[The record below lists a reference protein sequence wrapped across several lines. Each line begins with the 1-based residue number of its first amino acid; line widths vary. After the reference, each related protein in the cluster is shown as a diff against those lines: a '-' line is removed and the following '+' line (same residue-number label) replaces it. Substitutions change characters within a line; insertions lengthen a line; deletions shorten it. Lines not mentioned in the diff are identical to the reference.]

1 MNKKF
6 LPINRVTKRILFFF
20 TALSVFVLFTHTAF
34 TQTKSPVEGVW
45 KIVEYVRP
53 GKNSVG
59 KDTTITN
66 PQPSLIIFTRTYY
79 TEVFVMEDQ
88 PRAAVAPVKDRQNP
102 TDAEKI
108 ARYEQWKPFAANAG
122 TYEIKGSTLIRH
134 VIVAKSVNIM
144 TRGTPHI
151 QEFKMEDPNTLWL
164 IPTADESA
172 IEPRI
177 KLTRQE

>member
-1 MNKKF
+1 MKKF
-6 LPINRVTKRILFFF
+6 LFSFS
-20 TALSVFVLFTHTAF
+20 ALSVFLLFTHAAF
-34 TQTKSPVEGVW
+34 TQTKTPIEGVW

-53 GKNSVG
+53 GKNSAN

-66 PQPSLIIFTRTYY
+66 PQPSLFIFTGSYFS
-79 TEVFVMEDQ
+79 EVFVMGDQ

-102 TDAEKI
+102 TDGEKI
-108 ARYEQWKPFAANAG
+108 ARYEQWRQFAANAG
-122 TYEIKGSTLIRH
+122 TYEIKGSMLTMH
-134 VIVAKSVNIM
+134 VIVAKNVNLM

-151 QEFKMEDPNTLWL
+151 QEFRLEDPNTLWL

-172 IEPRI
+172 IEPLI